1 MTPGTKGR
9 ITFRIAAVL
18 FFLSALLE
26 IFSVTSNVPLLG
38 ALRSGIIAVVYHL
51 VYIAL
56 FVGLGIG
63 LWRATPWGYKLVFAT
78 TLIYTLDKVLYL
90 LYRDAMKAW
99 LERQL
104 ISYADIWQ
112 YIEIETFLNWI
123 TLVMLLF
130 VACWWGFAG
139 YTYLRREYFGA
150 GQKKDADV
158 RAP

>member
-1 MTPGTKGR
+1 MMSGTKGR
-9 ITFRIAAVL
+9 ITFRIAAIL

-38 ALRSGIIAVVYHL
+38 ALRGGIIAVVYHL

-78 TLIYTLDKVLYL
+78 TLIYTLDKALYL

-99 LERQL
+99 LKRQF

-139 YTYLRREYFGA
+139 YTYLRREYFGL
-150 GQKKDADV
+150 GQKSDV
-158 RAP
+158 PASSM